1 MRRLR
6 ERALAGEKRAIAL
19 QQKILEQAAAAA
31 PDHGKTD
38 DFGEAMRRWAEML
51 GFLKTQKNEEEP
63 SDGE

>member
-1 MRRLR
+1 MRFR

-31 PDHGKTD
+31 PDHGKPID
-38 DFGEAMRRWAEML
+38 INEAKLEFAKRL
-51 GFLKTQKNEEEP
+51 GLLKTQKNEEEP